1 MHSSKKAALARI
13 LVIAIAMVNS
23 GLAHYGFN
31 PIPVSEEFLY
41 TLLSDLAL
49 LGVFGYL
56 GIYKDNPVTD
66 EGAQGTAVTR
76 KLKNKKLSEDEIQS
90 LQKAK
95 HNINTNAMK

>member
-23 GLAHYGFN
+23 GLAHYGYN

-56 GIYKDNPVTD
+56 GIYKDNPVTE
-66 EGAQGTAVTR
+66 EGVQGTAVTR
-76 KLKNKKLSEDEIQS
+76 KLKNKNLSEDEEQS

>member
-1 MHSSKKAALARI
+1 MHSSKKAALVRI
-13 LVIAIAMVNS
+13 LIIAIALVNS

-49 LGVFGYL
+49 LGVFGYF

-66 EGAQGTAVTR
+66 EGVQGTAVTR
-76 KLKNKKLSEDEIQS
+76 KLKDKKLSKDEEQS
-90 LQKAK
+90 LQEVRHKI
-95 HNINTNAMK
+95 HTNTLR